1 MSVTSDDLEPELL
14 NAMIEIS
21 QTGTGPN
28 KQNPSVGCSI
38 KWK

>member
-1 MSVTSDDLEPELL
+1 MSASNDDLEPELL

-21 QTGTGPN
+21 QTGNGPTV
-28 KQNPSVGCSI
+28 QNASVGCSI